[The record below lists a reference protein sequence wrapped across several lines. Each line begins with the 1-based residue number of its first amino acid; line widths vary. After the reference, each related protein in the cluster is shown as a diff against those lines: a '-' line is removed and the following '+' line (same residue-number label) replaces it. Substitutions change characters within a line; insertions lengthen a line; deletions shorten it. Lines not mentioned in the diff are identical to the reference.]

1 MESCSGQKER
11 LLSVLPG
18 TQRFPFMGS
27 PLPCCSRTDRLLLTG
42 CGDRLLSSAL
52 RTMALEE
59 IKKKNEELKKEH
71 EELKKEN
78 EELKKE
84 FEDIMKNTSFVIKW
98 DELLKGF

>member
-1 MESCSGQKER
+1 MPVNTKQSTYEELKKE
-11 LLSVLPG
+11 
-18 TQRFPFMGS
+18 
-27 PLPCCSRTDRLLLTG
+27 TG
-42 CGDRLLSSAL
+42 CGDRLLLSAL
-52 RTMALEE
+52 RKMALEE
-59 IKKKNEELKKEH
+59 RKKENEELKKEH

>member
-1 MESCSGQKER
+1 MPVNTKQSTYEELKKE
-11 LLSVLPG
+11 
-18 TQRFPFMGS
+18 
-27 PLPCCSRTDRLLLTG
+27 TG

-52 RTMALEE
+52 LKMAR
-59 IKKKNEELKKEH
+59 

>member
-1 MESCSGQKER
+1 MPVNTKQSTTEFNEKITLSKKE
-11 LLSVLPG
+11 
-18 TQRFPFMGS
+18 
-27 PLPCCSRTDRLLLTG
+27 
-42 CGDRLLSSAL
+42 
-52 RTMALEE
+52 
-59 IKKKNEELKKEH
+59 NEELKKEY

>member
-1 MESCSGQKER
+1 MPVNTKQSTYEELKKE
-11 LLSVLPG
+11 
-18 TQRFPFMGS
+18 
-27 PLPCCSRTDRLLLTG
+27 TG

-84 FEDIMKNTSFVIKW
+84 FEDITFVIEW

>member
-1 MESCSGQKER
+1 MPVNTKQSTYEELKKE
-11 LLSVLPG
+11 
-18 TQRFPFMGS
+18 
-27 PLPCCSRTDRLLLTG
+27 TG

-59 IKKKNEELKKEH
+59 IKKKNEK
-71 EELKKEN
+71 LKKEN

-84 FEDIMKNTSFVIKW
+84 IEDIMKNTSFVIKW

>member
-1 MESCSGQKER
+1 MPVNTKQSTYEELKKE
-11 LLSVLPG
+11 
-18 TQRFPFMGS
+18 
-27 PLPCCSRTDRLLLTG
+27 TG